1 MWQDKLP
8 FNDYFEYF
16 GPEYKLHLPVSN
28 MENLNTPKYLDE
40 MRTEVL
46 SILDEVQPHGSQI
59 HTGQA
64 GTTQIPGQ
72 APVKVQQMMVDD
84 DA

>member
-1 MWQDKLP
+1 
-8 FNDYFEYF
+8 
-16 GPEYKLHLPVSN
+16 

-59 HTGQA
+59 HTGQI
-64 GTTQIPGQ
+64 GTTQIPGHI
-72 APVKVQQMMVDD
+72 PVKVQQVSMSD